1 MKTRSN
7 YIVLQYTRC
16 VCTFHIKLSQYVS
29 ILILNVFDLDLTF
42 TKPVYDFY

>member
-16 VCTFHIKLSQYVS
+16 VCTFHIELSQCVS